1 MGNLPDSPFS
11 AETCAEL
18 AASKAGACGPGETGS
33 DLQPVRGR
41 WPWRKRP
48 RLEAAVPSYS

>member
-33 DLQPVRGR
+33 DLLPVRGR